1 MVSTNTLIAHI
12 RLATA
17 GPVHVLNCHPFQHG
31 PWTFA
36 HNGRIANFSD
46 NPEIQQRIS
55 KLVDPRFARYILG
68 QTDSEFLFYIFL
80 SRLARRVDD
89 LYNPGLPHDVV
100 LAALQEMLVA
110 VLAVAPDDE
119 KEDNCLSFLISNGK
133 LTLGFRFNKE
143 LFFSTHKTQ
152 CPERNTCPAYEAN
165 KCEQAVRSGVVK
177 HLVVTSEAISEGLN
191 VWEELKDGDYVLV
204 DHGMNFHQGSLI
216 PGKKPSPLKIV
227 AQDRTCA

>member
-1 MVSTNTLIAHI
+1 MIEDKLFKDVSAVVSTNTLIAHI

-36 HNGRIANFSD
+36 HNGRIANFQTTLRF
-46 NPEIQQRIS
+46 NKL

-133 LTLGFRFNKE
+133 LTLGFRFSTKNCFFPPTKRNAPSGTLAPRTRPTNVNK
-143 LFFSTHKTQ
+143 
-152 CPERNTCPAYEAN
+152 
-165 KCEQAVRSGVVK
+165 RSVP
-177 HLVVTSEAISEGLN
+177 
-191 VWEELKDGDYVLV
+191 VL
-204 DHGMNFHQGSLI
+204 
-216 PGKKPSPLKIV
+216 
-227 AQDRTCA
+227 